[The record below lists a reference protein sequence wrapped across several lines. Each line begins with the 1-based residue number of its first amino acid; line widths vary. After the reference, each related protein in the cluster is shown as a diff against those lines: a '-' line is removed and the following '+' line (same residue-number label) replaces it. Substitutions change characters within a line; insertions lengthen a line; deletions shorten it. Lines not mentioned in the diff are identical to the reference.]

1 MEYGIMFRFLLS
13 ACVVLNSDCQ
23 LVGTN
28 HICRACLINLS
39 VQEYD
44 AAVQDEED
52 AATPKLR
59 WEIEQVGYNS
69 TLQAEIAR

>member
-1 MEYGIMFRFLLS
+1 
-13 ACVVLNSDCQ
+13 
-23 LVGTN
+23 
-28 HICRACLINLS
+28 LS